1 MSEVLV
7 LVDFDKEAG
16 KVTKPTLEMLTL
28 ARRLGE
34 PSAVFIGESGDGQSA
49 ADTLKE
55 YGAEKIY
62 FCSAAD
68 DTVLSDYLVAPK
80 AEVLAQLVEKTS
92 PAAVLL
98 PSGGEGKE
106 IAGRLAVKTDSG
118 LITDAVDVQEGP
130 VTTQSVFA
138 GSYTVQA
145 KVTKGTPIITVKPN
159 SATPEKADGAGA
171 VEDFAAT
178 ISDGAKGAKI
188 TASEPRKSSGRPEL
202 TEAAIVVSG
211 GRGTGG
217 DFSQV
222 EEFADSIGAA
232 VGASRAA
239 VDSGWMPHAFQIG
252 QTGKTVSP
260 QLYIANGISGA
271 IQHRAGMQT
280 SKTIVAV
287 NKDEEAPI
295 FELVDFGV
303 VGDLKAVLP
312 AATEEITKRKG

>member
-7 LVDFDKEAG
+7 LVDHVGGTVRK
-16 KVTKPTLEMLTL
+16 TTHEMLTI

-34 PSAVFIGESGDGQSA
+34 PSAVFIGQLSDDA
-49 ADTLKE
+49 AGALRS

-62 FCSAAD
+62 VVDPVA
-68 DTVLSDYLVAPK
+68 VGPYLVTPK
-80 AEVLAQLVEKTS
+80 AEVLAQLVGS
-92 PAAVLL
+92 AGDGGPAAVLM
-98 PSGGEGKE
+98 SSSAEGKE
-106 IAGRLAVKTDSG
+106 IAARLAVKTDSG
-118 LITDAVDVQEGP
+118 LITDAVDVESSEEGP

-138 GSYTVQA
+138 GSFTVKA
-145 KVTKGTPIITVKPN
+145 KVTKGTPVIAVKPN
-159 SATPEKADGAGA
+159 SAAPEA
-171 VEDFAAT
+171 VEGAAVVEEVTVT
-178 ISDGAKGAKI
+178 ISDAAKGAQM
-188 TASEPRKSSGRPEL
+188 TGVEPKKASGRPEL

-217 DFSQV
+217 NFEPV
-222 EEFADSIGAA
+222 EALADALGAA

-239 VDSGWMPHAFQIG
+239 VDSGWYPHTFQVG
-252 QTGKTVSP
+252 QTGKVVSP
-260 QLYIANGISGA
+260 QLYLANGISGA

-303 VGDLKAVLP
+303 VGDLHTVLP
-312 AATEEITKRKG
+312 AVTEEVVKRKG